1 VHAITE
7 TTTRVAYAG
16 GAAAH
21 SAAAAEQ
28 LFPESELVA
37 LGRFV
42 EVVRAVAE
50 GEVGLGVLPIESSLA
65 GPVAETHDLL
75 WEWPLA
81 IVAETS
87 IPIRHLLVARQRLA
101 PSEIR
106 VLRSHPVALEQ
117 CRELLERLSSA
128 ETIATST
135 TAAAAA
141 QVAESSEPGEAA
153 ISSERAAE
161 MYGLTVIEGDVGDHP
176 EAFTRFVALAP
187 YMRIDPDHEG
197 WRTAFSFVTDHRP
210 AALYHAIA
218 PFAAHGIDLL
228 QLVSR
233 PIPKEPFTYRFDAVL
248 AGHPCD
254 RVTRLALNEV
264 RGRTRTVKVFGS
276 YPAGRNY

>member
-1 VHAITE
+1 MHTVTE
-7 TTTRVAYAG
+7 TTTVAYAG

-21 SAAAAEQ
+21 SAAGAER

-37 LGRFV
+37 LGTFV
-42 EVVRAVAE
+42 DVVRAVEDCEAD
-50 GEVGLGVLPIESSLA
+50 LGVLPIESSLA

-75 WEWPLA
+75 WDGMLA

-87 IPIRHLLVARQRLA
+87 IPITHLLVAKESIE
-101 PSEIR
+101 PDEIR

-117 CRELLERLSSA
+117 CRELIARLPDV

-141 QVAESSEPGEAA
+141 QVAGSTERGEAA
-153 ISSERAAE
+153 ISSERAAQL
-161 MYGLTVIEGDVGDHP
+161 YGLTVLEPDVGDHP
-176 EAFTRFVALAP
+176 EAFTRFVAVARSL
-187 YMRIDPDHEG
+187 RIDGLGRRD
-197 WRTAFSFVTDHRP
+197 WRVAFSFVTDHRP
-210 AALYHAIA
+210 AALFHAIE

-233 PIPKEPFTYRFDAVL
+233 PIPQSPFTYRFDAVL

-254 RVTRLALNEV
+254 EVTRIALEEV
-264 RGRTRTVKVFGS
+264 RNRTRTVKIFGS
-276 YPAGRNY
+276 YPAGA

>member
-16 GAAAH
+16 GAGAN
-21 SAAAAEQ
+21 SAAAAAR
-28 LFPESELVA
+28 LFPDGELVSV
-37 LGRFV
+37 GRFV
-42 EVVRAVAE
+42 DVVRAVVD
-50 GEVGLGVLPIESSLA
+50 GDVGLGVLPIESSLA

-87 IPIRHLLVARQRLA
+87 IPIKHLLVARKPLA
-101 PSEIR
+101 LEEIR
-106 VLRSHPVALEQ
+106 VLRSHPMALEQ
-117 CRELLERLSSA
+117 CRDLLERLAGA
-128 ETIATST
+128 ETIAAST

-141 QVAESSEPGEAA
+141 HVAESPERGEAA

-161 MYGLTVIEGDVGDHP
+161 MYGLTVIEDDVGDHP

-187 YMRIDPDHEG
+187 YMRIDPEHEG

-233 PIPKEPFTYRFDAVL
+233 PIPNEPFTYRFDAVL

-276 YPAGRNY
+276 YPAGA

>member
-1 VHAITE
+1 MHAITE
-7 TTTRVAYAG
+7 TTTTVAYAG

-28 LFPESELVA
+28 LFPQSELVP
-37 LGRFV
+37 LGTFV
-42 EVVRAVAE
+42 DVVRAATE
-50 GEVGLGVLPIESSLA
+50 GDANVGVLPIESSLA

-75 WEWPLA
+75 WDGQLT

-87 IPIRHLLVARQRLA
+87 IPIKHLLVAREPLA
-101 PSEIR
+101 IEEIR

-117 CRELLERLSSA
+117 CRELLARLRGA

-135 TAAAAA
+135 TAAAAEQA
-141 QVAESSEPGEAA
+141 ARSDSRWEAA

-161 MYGLTVIEGDVGDHP
+161 LYGLTVIAEDVGDHP
-176 EAFTRFVALAP
+176 EAFTRFVAVAP
-187 YMRIDPDHEG
+187 HMRVDGGRDG
-197 WRTAFSFVTDHRP
+197 WRVAFSFVTDHRP

-218 PFAAHGIDLL
+218 PFAAHGIDLM

-233 PIPKEPFTYRFDAVL
+233 PIPQSPFTYRFDAVL

-254 RVTRLALNEV
+254 PVTRLALQEV
-264 RGRTRTVKVFGS
+264 RGRTRMVKLFGS
-276 YPAGRNY
+276 YPAGS